1 MNQAHGTS
9 ERLTLLL
16 IPPTV
21 EVAAS
26 LASCDVD
33 RAFIDLEVLGKRER
47 QGHLAAHFTHHTIEE
62 LPRYREAVRGAELLV
77 RTNPLHGGSADE
89 LERVLE
95 HGPDVVMLP
104 MFRHPREVEAYLRML
119 RGRAKVNLLVETP
132 QAAVRLDEILR
143 VGPIDEVHVGLNDL
157 HLALGLDFMFELV
170 TSGILASLAQTCAE
184 HCVRFGFGGVARVEE
199 GAVPGRIILGEH
211 VRLGSTA
218 VILSRTFTRRA
229 SSAELV
235 DAGELAMAVAEARR
249 VEAAWRRAKPEEM
262 EGNRE
267 VLREC
272 VRAVT
277 QQARRKDEVPSTD
290 RFTSA
295 PSGALP

>member
-1 MNQAHGTS
+1 MTGASATR

-26 LASCDVD
+26 LAACDVD

-77 RTNPLHGGSADE
+77 RTNPLHDGSADE

-104 MFRHPREVEAYLRML
+104 MFRHPREVEAYLGML
-119 RGRAKVNLLVETP
+119 RGRARINLLVETP

-143 VGPIDEVHVGLNDL
+143 VGPIDEVHIGLNDL
-157 HLALGLDFMFELV
+157 HLGLGLDFMFEV
-170 TSGILASLAQTCAE
+170 VSSGILASLAETCDE
-184 HCVRFGFGGVARVEE
+184 HGVLFGFGGVARVEE
-199 GAVPGRIILGEH
+199 GAAPGRIILGEH
-211 VRLGSTA
+211 VRLGSRA
-218 VILSRTFTRRA
+218 VILSRTFMRRA

-235 DAGELAMAVAEARR
+235 DAAELAAAVADLRL
-249 VEAAWRRAKPEEM
+249 VEDAWRAAMPEELLH
-262 EGNRE
+262 NRE
-267 VLREC
+267 ALRER
-272 VRAVT
+272 VRGVVRGVESRENDVA
-277 QQARRKDEVPSTD
+277 S
-290 RFTSA
+290 
-295 PSGALP
+295 